1 MGGNGASHSEA
12 TASAT
17 SKPGCRGWYENS
29 TKTKKPY
36 ISVGFFLSPC
46 AMENNLIQIE
56 KGKYTALLRRILGM
70 QMSENGVPEMQAI
83 LTKMGNLADG
93 ARHAYEYG
101 GTIDEIEDNIESIE
115 FALEYY
121 HLRKDDLR
129 APLIKEAGKIDLRKS
144 VVERD
149 CDDCV

>member
-1 MGGNGASHSEA
+1 MVQAIV
-12 TASAT
+12 
-17 SKPGCRGWYENS
+17 KPQRLQQVNQVAGVGTRTQPKQRNP
-29 TKTKKPY
+29 T
-36 ISVGFFLSPC
+36 SVGFFLSPC

-115 FALEYY
+115 FAIEYY

-129 APLIKEAGKIDLRKS
+129 APLIKEAGKIDLRKN

-149 CDDCV
+149 CDDCK

>member
-1 MGGNGASHSEA
+1 
-12 TASAT
+12 
-17 SKPGCRGWYENS
+17 
-29 TKTKKPY
+29 
-36 ISVGFFLSPC
+36 
-46 AMENNLIQIE
+46 MENNLIQIE